1 MDAREQDRL
10 VHEYTP
16 LVRKIVR
23 IYAHA
28 GFGKWI
34 RDELIQ
40 DGLIGLF
47 KATIYFDESRSN
59 DFGAYA
65 RQWVT
70 KYVRR
75 GIARA
80 IRDRR
85 ERTWGDGLSERSA
98 DPITTAIADEVWR
111 VVETL
116 APVEQRVVIAS
127 FGLVKNGPRS
137 YAAIAKAE
145 DLTIS
150 QVRTILDGA
159 KRKIVARLRL

>member
-1 MDAREQDRL
+1 VDAREQARL

-28 GFGKWI
+28 GFGRWI

-65 RQWVT
+65 RSWVT

-85 ERTWGDGLSERSA
+85 ERTWGDGLSELSV
-98 DPITTAIADEVWR
+98 DPVTTAIADEVWR
-111 VVETL
+111 VIDTL
-116 APVEQRVVIAS
+116 EPVEQRVVVAS
-127 FGLVKNGPRS
+127 FGLIKNGPRS
-137 YAAIAKAE
+137 YAAIAAVE
-145 DLTIS
+145 DLTVS
-150 QVRTILDGA
+150 QVRTILEDA
-159 KRKIVARLRL
+159 KRKIRIRLRL

>member
-1 MDAREQDRL
+1 VDAREQERL

-28 GFGKWI
+28 GFRRSV
-34 RDELIQ
+34 RDDLIQ
-40 DGLIGLF
+40 DGLLGLF

-59 DFGAYA
+59 DFGSYA
-65 RQWVT
+65 KSWIT

-98 DPITTAIADEVWR
+98 DPVTTAIADEVWR
-111 VVETL
+111 VIETL
-116 APVEQRVVIAS
+116 APAEQRIVIAS

-137 YAAIAKAE
+137 YAAIAAVE
-145 DLTIS
+145 DLTVS
-150 QVRTILDGA
+150 QVRTILEGA
-159 KRKIVARLRL
+159 KRKIIARLRL